1 MMQMMFRVA
10 GLAPALL
17 AAVLASALAI
27 PAAAQALVSQPVPS
41 QASAS
46 FEART
51 GLALTLPINK
61 SQSLRVPR
69 PFARIAIGNP
79 KIADVTPVTDS
90 VAYLIG
96 IAIGTTNLTLYDK
109 AGAVIAVVDVAVVP
123 DAQGLKQKLADI
135 MPTESLGVQAA
146 NDALV
151 LQGTASSAVA
161 VQRAI
166 TLAEAYAPGK
176 VINMMSVGSAQQIL
190 LEVRFSEMQRG
201 TAKALGIDTVAF
213 GAIGRSFNPA
223 DGSFAAETGGAVI
236 TPGVGIAGG
245 FAAAF
250 GFPGFN
256 VTLEALERQGLVRT
270 LAQPNIIALSGETA
284 NFLAGGEFPVPTGVT
299 LNGQVS
305 IEFKQFGVALAFTP
319 TLLEDGLINLLVA
332 PEVSS
337 IDESAGIQLNTL
349 RIPGLKVR
357 RARTTLELRDGQ
369 TFALAGLIQ
378 SDFRDTVNRV
388 PMLGRIPI
396 LGALFRSQSFERRE
410 TELVIL
416 VTPRI
421 VRPVKAGTAMQLP
434 TDRVNEPSD
443 GDFFLFGESERL
455 AVPGTML
462 PLPGPAS
469 AINKPGGVAAD
480 HGHIV
485 R

>member
-1 MMQMMFRVA
+1 MMNHMLR
-10 GLAPALL
+10 LAAV
-17 AAVLASALAI
+17 AAVLAAPGFTQAALAQ
-27 PAAAQALVSQPVPS
+27 PAASSPAGVL
-41 QASAS
+41 
-46 FEART
+46 EART
-51 GLALTLPINK
+51 GLTLTLAINK

-69 PFARIAIGNP
+69 AFARIAIGNP
-79 KIADVTPVTDS
+79 KIADVTPVTDN

-96 IAIGTTNLTLYDK
+96 VAVGTTNLTLYDK

-123 DAQGLKQKLADI
+123 DAMGLKQKLADI
-135 MPTESLGVQAA
+135 MPTENIGVQSA
-146 NDALV
+146 NEALV
-151 LQGTASSAVA
+151 LQGTASSAAA
-161 VQRAI
+161 VQRAV

-176 VINMMSVGSAQQIL
+176 VINMMSVGTAQQIL
-190 LEVRFSEMQRG
+190 LEVRFAEMQRG
-201 TAKALGIDTVAF
+201 TAKALGVNTVNYGAATGSLTANSG
-213 GAIGRSFNPA
+213 GAIVAPGNGIS
-223 DGSFAAETGGAVI
+223 GLFAG
-236 TPGVGIAGG
+236 
-245 FAAAF
+245 AF
-250 GFPGFN
+250 GFQGLNF
-256 VTLEALERQGLVRT
+256 TLQALERQGLVRT

-299 LNGQVS
+299 VNGQVS
-305 IEFKQFGVALAFTP
+305 VEFKQFGVALAFTP

-337 IDESAGIQLNTL
+337 LDPAAGVDLNGL

-378 SDFRDTVNRV
+378 NDFRDTMNRV
-388 PMLGRIPI
+388 PILGRIPI
-396 LGALFRSQSFERRE
+396 LGALFRSGGFERQE

-421 VRPVKAGTAMQLP
+421 VRPVTAGTALQLP
-434 TDRVNEPSD
+434 TDRVTEPSD
-443 GDFFLFGESERL
+443 GAFFLLGETEKL
-455 AVPGTML
+455 HTPGTAL

>member
-1 MMQMMFRVA
+1 MMNLAFRI
-10 GLAPALL
+10 
-17 AAVLASALAI
+17 SALAAALLSTAALAQ
-27 PAAAQALVSQPVPS
+27 PAANQPI
-41 QASAS
+41 AS

-79 KIADVTPVTDS
+79 KIADVTPVTDN

-96 IAIGTTNLTLYDK
+96 VAVGTTNLTLYDK
-109 AGAVIAVVDVAVVP
+109 AGTVIAVVDVAVVP

-135 MPTESLGVQAA
+135 MPTEALGVQSA

-151 LQGTASSAVA
+151 LQGTASSATA
-161 VQRAI
+161 VQRAV

-176 VINMMSVGSAQQIL
+176 VINMMSVGTAQQIL
-190 LEVRFSEMQRG
+190 LEVRFAEMQRG
-201 TAKALGIDTVAF
+201 TAKALGVNMVNYGAGAGSLTANNGGTIVAPPNGIS
-213 GAIGRSFNPA
+213 GA
-223 DGSFAAETGGAVI
+223 FAG
-236 TPGVGIAGG
+236 
-245 FAAAF
+245 AF
-250 GFPGFN
+250 GFAGLNF
-256 VTLEALERQGLVRT
+256 TLQALERDGLVRT

-284 NFLAGGEFPVPTGVT
+284 NFLAGGEFPVPTGVAV
-299 LNGQVS
+299 NGQVS

-337 IDESAGIQLNTL
+337 LDPAAGIDLNGF
-349 RIPGLKVR
+349 RIPGLRVR

-378 SDFRDTVNRV
+378 SDFRDTMNRV
-388 PMLGRIPI
+388 PILGRIPI
-396 LGALFRSQSFERRE
+396 LGALFRSGSFDRQE

-421 VRPVKAGTAMQLP
+421 VRPVAAGTALQLP
-434 TDRVNEPSD
+434 TDRIHEPSD
-443 GDFFLFGESERL
+443 GDFFLMGETERL
-455 AVPGTML
+455 RTPGTIL

-469 AINKPGGVAAD
+469 AINKPGGIAAD

>member
-1 MMQMMFRVA
+1 MMMRPFHIATA
-10 GLAPALL
+10 GLALMAVTTLAEPAF
-17 AAVLASALAI
+17 SN
-27 PAAAQALVSQPVPS
+27 PS
-41 QASAS
+41 PI

-51 GLALTLPINK
+51 GLSLNLPINK

-79 KIADVTPVTDS
+79 KIADVTPVTDN

-96 IAIGTTNLTLYDK
+96 VAVGTTNLTLYDK

-135 MPTESLGVQAA
+135 MPTEALGVQSA

-151 LQGTASSAVA
+151 LQGTASSATA

-176 VINMMSVGSAQQIL
+176 VINMMSVGTAQQIL
-190 LEVRFSEMQRG
+190 LEVRFAEMQRG
-201 TAKALGIDTVAF
+201 TAKALGVNTVNYGNVAGSLTATSG
-213 GAIGRSFNPA
+213 GAI
-223 DGSFAAETGGAVI
+223 V
-236 TPGVGIAGG
+236 TPGTGIAGTFG
-245 FAAAF
+245 GAFNFAGLNF
-250 GFPGFN
+250 
-256 VTLEALERQGLVRT
+256 TLQALERQGLIRT

-284 NFLAGGEFPVPTGVT
+284 NFLAGGEFPVPTGVA
-299 LNGQVS
+299 LNGQVA

-337 IDESAGIQLNTL
+337 LDPAAGIDLNGL

-378 SDFRDTVNRV
+378 SDFRDTMNRV
-388 PMLGRIPI
+388 PILGRIPI
-396 LGALFRSQSFERRE
+396 LGALFRSGSFDRQE

-421 VRPVKAGTAMQLP
+421 VRPVTAGTALQMP
-434 TDRVNEPSD
+434 TDRVLEPGD
-443 GDFFLFGESERL
+443 ADFFLLGETERL
-455 AVPGTML
+455 KTPGTVL

-469 AINKPGGVAAD
+469 ALNKPGGVAAD